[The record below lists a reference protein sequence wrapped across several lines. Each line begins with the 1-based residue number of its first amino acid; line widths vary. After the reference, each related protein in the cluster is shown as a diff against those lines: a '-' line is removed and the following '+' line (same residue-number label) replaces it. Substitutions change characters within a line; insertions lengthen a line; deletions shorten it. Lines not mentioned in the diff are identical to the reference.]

1 MTVAEL
7 ITELSKLDPTARV
20 VIIDG
25 NRDDDSEANNNAFP
39 VLCCTEYEPGEIT
52 LEY

>member
-7 ITELSKLDPTARV
+7 IAELSKLPLDARV
-20 VIIDG
+20 VIVASAAGEQPI
-25 NRDDDSEANNNAFP
+25 SFP

>member
-1 MTVAEL
+1 MTVSEL
-7 ITELSKLDPTARV
+7 IAELSKLDPDARV
-20 VIIDG
+20 VIII
-25 NRDDDSEANNNAFP
+25 NASHEEPVNYP